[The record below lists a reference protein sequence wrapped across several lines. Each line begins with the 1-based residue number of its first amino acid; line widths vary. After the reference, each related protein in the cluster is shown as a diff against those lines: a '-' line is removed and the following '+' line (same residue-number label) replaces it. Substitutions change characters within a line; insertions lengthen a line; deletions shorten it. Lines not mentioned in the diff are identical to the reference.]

1 MVKIIH
7 TADTHLGYRA
17 RRGTINKWAIENYS
31 KPFEQEIYDAFLKVI
46 DEISHR
52 NDIDFLVHCGDLFH
66 HPSNL
71 SSYPPLEPARRVLK
85 QGLDMFFNV
94 TNNQVPFIYIEG
106 NHGIF
111 RGYEYTPIESHI
123 NKEQYPNL
131 FYFKERDLLEAIKL
145 NKSLSLEFPDKKVKF
160 YLFPYFE
167 FKTFETYKSAYD
179 NWIKN
184 QQPNINDGYINIAV
198 AHGSISDET
207 LHNKVNSDDFG
218 YDYVALGHEHG
229 LKQLSRNHFYSGSL
243 LPMNFK
249 ERYENQ
255 SYLIVE
261 IDGNTKKLTIE
272 KRFTDNLLER
282 PFEIIQIDTNP
293 KQSTKDLENQI
304 YRELD
309 KFITKEG
316 FNSKTSARLKLSF
329 VGEITYE
336 KNWQINELI
345 SKIRRDCFSQPE
357 KYNILQLI
365 WKISDISENFE
376 HDISAGMIQD
386 YILEKPDDE
395 FKEFVQEKLR
405 EDKTQYNLD
414 KLSEFGMKA
423 IKKALKI
430 MEKEK
435 EV

>member
-31 KPFEQEIYDAFLKVI
+31 KPFEQDIYDAFLQII

-198 AHGSISDET
+198 AHGSIGDET